1 MMRIFDTGSLKMLAS
16 WVRTTNG
23 FWVVD
28 QRWTRPSGSNDAM
41 QPWGSSATCWVVG
54 RMNVSSKMCAHSAKP
69 CSMSPLRSLKWV
81 QTLVPSMGL
90 SSARSAKP
98 CSGMRTVS
106 CTSVASSFTE
116 SSTSMTAGR
125 SSYSTTMSFAAS
137 SAASRVSAATAAT
150 GSPTCRTLSAA
161 TMVWSLK
168 TGP

>member
-1 MMRIFDTGSLKMLAS
+1 MMRTFDTGILKMLAS
-16 WVRTTNG
+16 WVRTTKG

-28 QRWTRPSGSNDAM
+28 HRCTRPSGWKSAM

-54 RMNVSSKMCAHSAKP
+54 RMKVSSKIWAHSANP

-81 QTLVPSMGL
+81 QTLVFSMGL
-90 SSARSAKP
+90 SSAKSAKP

-116 SSTSMTAGR
+116 SRTSITGGR
-125 SSYSTTMSFAAS
+125 SSYSTTMRLAAS

-150 GSPTCRTLSAA
+150 GSPTCRTLSTA
-161 TMVWSLK
+161 TMV
-168 TGP
+168 